1 MDIQKN
7 IGKNIKK
14 IREQKKITLDSAAK
28 LTGVSRSMLAQIEK
42 GEVNPT
48 ISILWKIANGYKVSF
63 TSLVKYDTSSLLIQ
77 SEKIIP
83 LMEDNKKYINY
94 PAFPFQEEKQFETYR
109 IEIKEGGFLQAQPH
123 LEGAEEY
130 ITVFDGEVEITADSE
145 VFQLKR
151 GDSLRFKA
159 DVVHSYKNIGLTTVY
174 LSMII
179 YYSNK

>member
-7 IGKNIKK
+7 MCRNIKN

-63 TSLVKYDTSSLLIQ
+63 TSLIKCDDSSLLIK
-77 SEKIIP
+77 SEEVVP
-83 LMEDNKKYINY
+83 LIESDEKYINY
-94 PAFPFQEEKQFETYR
+94 PAFPFQEDKQFETYR
-109 IEIKEGGFLQAQPH
+109 IEIKKGGYLQAQPH
-123 LEGAEEY
+123 LDGAEEY

-145 VFQLKR
+145 AFQLKR
-151 GDSLRFKA
+151 GDSLHFKA
-159 DVVHSYKNIGLTTVY
+159 NVAHSYKNTGTTTAY

-179 YYSNK
+179 YYSSK